1 MLTEPPPTYI
11 NLDGSVSLGQLTCW
25 LVGEEIPLSLLISL
39 SSISLPSIKNEL
51 LLTLGSEL
59 AVLLVARGE
68 SQTLKVLLFVDPDL
82 TLYME
87 EAGTFVISG
96 RC

>member
-11 NLDGSVSLGQLTCW
+11 NLDGSVSLAQLTCW

-96 RC
+96 R

>member
-11 NLDGSVSLGQLTCW
+11 NLDGSVSLAQLTCW

-39 SSISLPSIKNEL
+39 SSISLPSINNEL

-96 RC
+96 R

>member
-1 MLTEPPPTYI
+1 MLPELPPTYI
-11 NLDGSVSLGQLTCW
+11 NLDGSVSLAQLTCW

-39 SSISLPSIKNEL
+39 SSISLPSINNEL

-96 RC
+96 R